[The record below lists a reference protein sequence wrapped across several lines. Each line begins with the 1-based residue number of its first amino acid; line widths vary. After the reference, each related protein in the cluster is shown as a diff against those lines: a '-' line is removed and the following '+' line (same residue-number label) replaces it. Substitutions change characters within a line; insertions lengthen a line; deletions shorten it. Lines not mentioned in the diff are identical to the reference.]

1 VLHALQGVI
10 AMDNHGLC
18 SWFTVIHWCLF
29 SRKKCSLMFSASLS
43 WSHFEGV
50 EDKKEAIS
58 EAWQK
63 LAWPWCGCQSND
75 WYRNWRRYAPL
86 TLMVLICFNLSLR
99 MLVQF
104 ERTRIFVAMQSM
116 SQHESDES
124 GRWDVSKCGSTY
136 IQVQFMHQ
144 GFMLLSRSLKTCHVF
159 LQGLKPWPDTYL
171 GASMVITLW

>member
-1 VLHALQGVI
+1 
-10 AMDNHGLC
+10 
-18 SWFTVIHWCLF
+18 
-29 SRKKCSLMFSASLS
+29 MFSASLS

-86 TLMVLICFNLSLR
+86 TFIVLICFNLSLR
-99 MLVQF
+99 MFVQF

-116 SQHESDES
+116 SQHESVWWKWTLRCFEMWVKIYPS
-124 GRWDVSKCGSTY
+124 AV
-136 IQVQFMHQ
+136 H
-144 GFMLLSRSLKTCHVF
+144 
-159 LQGLKPWPDTYL
+159 
-171 GASMVITLW
+171 ASMLHATLKISQDLPCFPPRSQALAWYVSWSINGDASRRVHVSWCQAQRGGRSSAPSSTGCLSIWPLVSD